1 MQLGNLLFGSY
12 NAGVSLFCL
21 LQALALAFAMAY
33 AANKI
38 IEWGAPI
45 WLVLLANGI
54 TVFNP
59 VIQTYAVTTAKDSLF
74 AVFFILT
81 VTLLIEMLR
90 TPEALASV
98 PICHEV
104 GTLRTRHVPYA

>member
-1 MQLGNLLFGSY
+1 
-12 NAGVSLFCL
+12 
-21 LQALALAFAMAY
+21 MAY

-98 PICHEV
+98 PFATKWVLSVLGMCLMRKQGVYVAIIV
-104 GTLRTRHVPYA
+104 MLIGSGADD